1 MNMMKMCL
9 NPKVLGGLAVVAVGL
24 FVFAPEV
31 ALAAL
36 PVLLALACPLS
47 MVGMALFMGK
57 GMKGMG
63 AAQSTGGAA
72 SYTCPVHPQ
81 VQSATPGSCPT
92 CGMALVPGAA
102 PTPAREAPA
111 GTAAAREERV
121 SQLQAELRQV
131 QGQQVAIAQEIAAL
145 DGAPKPG
152 QDGRGRGA
160 QQVVPD
166 SHSRGEGA

>member
-1 MNMMKMCL
+1 MNMMKMCF

-24 FVFAPEV
+24 FVFAPEM

-72 SYTCPVHPQ
+72 SYTCPMHPQ
-81 VQSATPGSCPT
+81 VQSATPGSCPA
-92 CGMALVPGAA
+92 CGMALVPG
-102 PTPAREAPA
+102 TAPA
-111 GTAAAREERV
+111 AGDAGTREERRR
-121 SQLQAELRQV
+121 QLQAQLRETQD
-131 QGQQVAIAQEIAAL
+131 QREAIAREIAAL
-145 DGAPKPG
+145 DEAPAPS
-152 QDGRGRGA
+152 QNGRGDEPR
-160 QQVVPD
+160 QVAPE
-166 SHSRGEGA
+166 SRGRREGA